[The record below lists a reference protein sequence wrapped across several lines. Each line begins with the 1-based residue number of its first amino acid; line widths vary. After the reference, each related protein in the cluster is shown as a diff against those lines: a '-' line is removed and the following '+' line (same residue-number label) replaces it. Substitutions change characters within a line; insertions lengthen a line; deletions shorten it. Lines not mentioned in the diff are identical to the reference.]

1 MTERK
6 IQTQNAPKALGPY
19 SQAIETEGKML
30 FVSGQ
35 IPLTS
40 SGEFVGDSIQV
51 QTKQCMENIKAIL
64 VESGYDFSHVVKVG
78 IFLTDLANFD
88 EVNAIYATYF
98 EENPPARV
106 CYEVAG
112 LPKGVSIEIDA
123 IAVK

>member
-1 MTERK
+1 MKKK
-6 IQTQNAPKALGPY
+6 IQTENAPKALGPY
-19 SQAIETEGKML
+19 SQAIETEGRML

-35 IPLTS
+35 IPLTN
-40 SGEFVGDSIQV
+40 SGEFVGDNIQA

-64 VESGYDFSHVVKVG
+64 TEAGYDFSHVVKVG

-88 EVNAIYATYF
+88 EVNTIYATYF

-106 CYEVAG
+106 CYEVAS

>member
-1 MTERK
+1 MKEK
-6 IQTQNAPKALGPY
+6 IQTENAPKALGPY

-40 SGEFVGDSIQV
+40 SGEFVGESIQA

-64 VESGYDFSHVVKVG
+64 TEAGYGLSHVVKVG

-106 CYEVAG
+106 CCEVAG